1 MVTKQE
7 IKQAITD
14 GFSIE
19 GWEYGTAPA
28 ETHKYID
35 VFKKKYSREP
45 SITVTIT
52 VTEDD
57 NNDGKPIRLYVC
69 IKFNQEFNWKNA
81 QEFQK
86 WLFKGFNN
94 AHPVQD
100 GIPEQFN
107 REWRNLPKNARKSG
121 LVIHEILKESDWM
134 QWTTKTLN
142 DNVSILRDCCKGLCK
157 WADAYVA
164 TLQ

>member
-14 GFSIE
+14 GFSIK
-19 GWEYGTAPA
+19 GWQYGTDPA
-28 ETHKYID
+28 KTHKYID
-35 VFKKKYSREP
+35 VFQKTYSRKP
-45 SITVTIT
+45 SIKVTVT

-57 NNDGKPIRLYVC
+57 NNVGKSIRLYVC
-69 IKFNQEFNWKNA
+69 IKFAQKFKWKNA

-86 WLFKGFNN
+86 WLFEGFNN
-94 AHPVQD
+94 AHPVPD
-100 GIPEQFN
+100 GIPEQFI
-107 REWRNLPKNARKSG
+107 RDWRDLPNNARQSG

-134 QWTTKTLN
+134 QWTTNTLN

-164 TLQ
+164 TLP